1 MTEMSDGT
9 YVTDLDDNNANTTLS
24 SREYTVRHIETCLR
38 CQAELVQYRKL
49 FRVLH
54 QMRAQGA
61 KPPPG
66 TVGRILTGIE
76 SNALMHYVARPEF
89 WSRTS
94 SLERG
99 GQTEP
104 GLDVASQVSANF
116 EEGALFGMG
125 YCNHV

>member
-1 MTEMSDGT
+1 MPPRRSLRDRWESEVSRFDRPWVRKPVVSAPRCRGTSVSYSYLRRMSS
-9 YVTDLDDNNANTTLS
+9 LALP
-24 SREYTVRHIETCLR
+24 
-38 CQAELVQYRKL
+38 
-49 FRVLH
+49 
-54 QMRAQGA
+54 
-61 KPPPG
+61 KPS
-66 TVGRILTGIE
+66 RILTGIE